1 MSVLATFVKKSH
13 LEARDLLLYAFH
25 PKRAPASKAKIKVH
39 ILIFFQLLR
48 QTVKLHFFADFRAQ
62 CKCTYQK
69 LHKLGKSH
77 SWTYTHN
84 IAHGRKYRRAFVFS
98 PCRTAFG
105 SLDIDFHQIF
115 WMMMRRLELN
125 YLWKFDLIMVWHHWT
140 SIFGRHWDLKSKKK
154 IF

>member
-1 MSVLATFVKKSH
+1 MHSYLFYRFFFVIS
-13 LEARDLLLYAFH
+13 
-25 PKRAPASKAKIKVH
+25 
-39 ILIFFQLLR
+39 
-48 QTVKLHFFADFRAQ
+48 Q

-69 LHKLGKSH
+69 LHRLGKSH

-115 WMMMRRLELN
+115 WMMMLRRSLVLN

-140 SIFGRHWDLKSKKK
+140 SIFGRHWDLKKYFKNDIITTFSKFLTYCITVGQKSRPKK
-154 IF
+154 TREIK